1 MIGDE
6 VNVASRLEGITKEF
20 KTDLAVSESVRVLIG
35 DGFLCRRLGFIQL
48 KGKTQATLVYEV
60 LAEKSN
66 LAESKL
72 SAGGVERYEAA
83 FDDFLARRFAQAEA
97 GFLACQNDYPD
108 DYCVNEYLAAS
119 REFAANPPPPDWDG
133 RIVMKTK

>member
-20 KTDLAVSESVRVLIG
+20 HTDLAISESVRQLIG
-35 DGFLCRRLGFIQL
+35 DSFLCRRLGFIQL

-66 LAESKL
+66 LAEAKMTPE
-72 SAGGVERYEAA
+72 AVARYEAA
-83 FDDFLARRFAQAEA
+83 FDDFLARRFTEAEA
-97 GFLACQNDYPD
+97 GFLACQKDYPD
-108 DYCVNEYLAAS
+108 DYCVNQYLAAS
-119 REFAANPPPPDWDG
+119 QEFATNPPPPEWDG